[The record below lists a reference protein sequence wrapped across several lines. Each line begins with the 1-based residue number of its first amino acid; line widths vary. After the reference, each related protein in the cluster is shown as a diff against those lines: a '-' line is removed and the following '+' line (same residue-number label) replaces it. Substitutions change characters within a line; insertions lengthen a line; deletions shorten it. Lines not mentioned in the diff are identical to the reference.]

1 MCPDDPDASSEANL
15 LMLRAK
21 VHTCID
27 DITRDVQVPWLMLRG
42 SHGVVADRP
51 TVPVDRF
58 LNLMASAFVNEDDI
72 ISDNPTTGLLH
83 DEQPAPPHLL
93 GLFYRRHVGTA
104 CT

>member
-1 MCPDDPDASSEANL
+1 MLEA
-15 LMLRAK
+15 LMEL
-21 VHTCID
+21 
-27 DITRDVQVPWLMLRG
+27 W
-42 SHGVVADRP
+42 P